1 MKIQPRTQKM
11 YYSGKDQETKLQR
24 SIRSKRDK
32 EKQDGKT
39 KLQSRRVRK
48 RKDSISQIDRSQSKQ
63 TMRHKLQKLT
73 TLVAILLLD

>member
-1 MKIQPRTQKM
+1 MKIQPGTQKM
-11 YYSGKDQETKLQR
+11 YYSGKDQEPKLQR

-48 RKDSISQIDRSQSKQ
+48 KKDFISQIDRSQSKQ
-63 TMRHKLQKLT
+63 TMRHKQ
-73 TLVAILLLD
+73 